1 MNEIK
6 IALLQIMP
14 GDSID
19 ENIRIGI
26 RACKKAKNEGA
37 DIVLFPE
44 MWSNGYKIVN
54 NIEELK
60 KKCSFRWHSAYIK
73 TFQTLAQ
80 ELNLAIATTLLEKY
94 EPAT

>member
-1 MNEIK
+1 MMNEIK

-19 ENIRIGI
+19 ENIRVGI
-26 RACKKAKNEGA
+26 RACKKAKSEGA

-60 KKCSFRWHSAYIK
+60 KKCYFVG
-73 TFQTLAQ
+73 
-80 ELNLAIATTLLEKY
+80 
-94 EPAT
+94 

>member
-60 KKCSFRWHSAYIK
+60 KMLFRW
-73 TFQTLAQ
+73 
-80 ELNLAIATTLLEKY
+80 IAHILKLFRH
-94 EPAT
+94 